1 MTTLPILP
9 RNRRV
14 IDITPAGAVSWRS
27 VLPRIA
33 PRSIKYQEPIA

>member
-1 MTTLPILP
+1 MPQP
-9 RNRRV
+9 PDFRV

-27 VLPRIA
+27 VLLRIA